1 MCLYMVLERN
11 FSHFLTVSL
20 ALSQHPELGFCNLDC
35 QVIEGCK
42 AMFLIFTKPPKISG
56 SSAQESTGFSLT
68 PWKVRELSKC
78 YVYLVVQNITQVK
91 HLRKRLIDDCRHSI
105 LWITD
110 FPMFEWN
117 DLKNRL
123 EALHHLFTAPNPED
137 MNDLASACALAYDM
151 VYNGVEI
158 GGGSLR
164 IYKRDIQQK
173 GFGDCCI

>member
-91 HLRKRLIDDCRHSI
+91 HLRKVIFTVKQSNLEQMVYLSLRHSI

-151 VYNGVEI
+151 VYNGVE
-158 GGGSLR
+158 G
-164 IYKRDIQQK
+164 
-173 GFGDCCI
+173 